1 MEFTQCVEEAVTQIQ
16 LHYDGLF
23 LQQNEI
29 IAKQADDFA
38 ALLQRVERIEKM
50 LESKRFPVEVDVVAT
65 KTSLKKLKDAVIRAL
80 HF

>member
-1 MEFTQCVEEAVTQIQ
+1 MQ
-16 LHYDGLF
+16 LYYNGLF

-50 LESKRFPVEVDVVAT
+50 LEGKQIPVEVDVVAT

>member
-1 MEFTQCVEEAVTQIQ
+1 MQ
-16 LHYDGLF
+16 LYYNGLF

-38 ALLQRVERIEKM
+38 ALIQRVERIEKM
-50 LESKRFPVEVDVVAT
+50 LEGKQIPVEVDVVAT

>member
-23 LQQNEI
+23 LQQQDILLKLAEDLDDL
-29 IAKQADDFA
+29 AK
-38 ALLQRVERIEKM
+38 RVEQIEKQ
-50 LESKRFPVEVDVVAT
+50 LDSKQIPVEVDVVAT

>member
-1 MEFTQCVEEAVTQIQ
+1 MEYTQCIEDSFTEIQ

-29 IAKQADDFA
+29 ITKQADDFT
-38 ALLQRVERIEKM
+38 ALLKRVERIEKM
-50 LESKRFPVEVDVVAT
+50 LEGKQFPVEVDVVAT

>member
-1 MEFTQCVEEAVTQIQ
+1 MQ
-16 LHYDGLF
+16 LYYNGLF

-29 IAKQADDFA
+29 IAKQSDDFA
-38 ALLQRVERIEKM
+38 ALIQRVERIEKM
-50 LESKRFPVEVDVVAT
+50 LEGKQIPVEVDVVAT